1 MIVEATGKVMQ
12 VLSKNRRGQRE
23 NWKGMGEIH
32 ISYRAVGYASHF
44 FGGFSIQL
52 RRTRGRVP

>member
-23 NWKGMGEIH
+23 DRKGMGEIH
-32 ISYRAVGYASHF
+32 ISYRAVGYTSYF
-44 FGGFSIQL
+44 SSGFSI
-52 RRTRGRVP
+52 